1 MDKKLFDPLSE
12 PVCQTKSWLLAMI
25 GSRSSGDVAL
35 PKTDDARPQAQNAA
49 AMALQAKFNRGL
61 ALHQQG
67 KLAEAERIYSEVL
80 EQAPNHFDALHLLGV
95 IAVQTKQTERAVEL
109 ITKAI
114 GLNAKLAAA
123 HSNLGSALR
132 DLSRPEE
139 ALASYDK
146 AIGLKPDSAEAYSN
160 RGEALRDLK
169 RPEDALASC
178 DKAIALKPDYANAY
192 NNRGNALMDLRRPED
207 ALASY
212 DKAIALKPDY
222 AEAYSNRGEALRD
235 LKRPEDALA
244 SCDKAI
250 ALKPDYAD
258 AYNNRGNAL
267 MDLRRPEDALA
278 SYDKAIALKPDGA
291 EAYNNR
297 GNALIDLKRPE
308 DALASYDKAI
318 ALKSNYEFLF
328 GTILHTKMKI
338 CDWETFDQD
347 FDRLRAKLTRYEN
360 ASSPFPVLSVT
371 GSPELQKIASQIWVR
386 NRHSVRTVLP
396 AVTMRAGHKKIKLG
410 YFSAD
415 YHNHPVMSLIAGML
429 EAHDKSKFETIA
441 LSYGPN
447 INDEMRQRVMRSFD
461 RFYDVRNSSDKDVAL
476 LCRSLEVSI
485 AVDLSGFTK
494 NNRTDI
500 FAFKAAPIHV
510 NYLGYPGTMGAKYID
525 YIIADAILIPEY
537 SRQHYSEKIVYLPN
551 SYQVND
557 AKRAI
562 SDKVLTRAE
571 LGLPPTVFV
580 FCCFNNSFKITPHV
594 FDGWMRI
601 LKKVEGG
608 VLWLLED
615 NAKAAS
621 NLKKEAGARGVDAE
635 RLIFAKRLP
644 LAEHMARHQL
654 ADLFLDTLPYNAHTT
669 ASDALWAGL
678 PVLTCIGESF
688 AGRVAAS
695 LLNAI
700 HLSELITN
708 TPEAYEAFA
717 VQLATHPNQ
726 LRKIKKKLINNRLTT
741 PLFDTKRFTKHIEA
755 AYTAMYERCL
765 AGLPPADIY
774 VPNS

>member
-1 MDKKLFDPLSE
+1 
-12 PVCQTKSWLLAMI
+12 
-25 GSRSSGDVAL
+25 
-35 PKTDDARPQAQNAA
+35 
-49 AMALQAKFNRGL
+49 
-61 ALHQQG
+61 
-67 KLAEAERIYSEVL
+67 
-80 EQAPNHFDALHLLGV
+80 
-95 IAVQTKQTERAVEL
+95 
-109 ITKAI
+109 
-114 GLNAKLAAA
+114 
-123 HSNLGSALR
+123 
-132 DLSRPEE
+132 
-139 ALASYDK
+139 
-146 AIGLKPDSAEAYSN
+146 
-160 RGEALRDLK
+160 
-169 RPEDALASC
+169 
-178 DKAIALKPDYANAY
+178 
-192 NNRGNALMDLRRPED
+192 MDLRRPED
-207 ALASY
+207 ELA
-212 DKAIALKPDY
+212 
-222 AEAYSNRGEALRD
+222 R
-235 LKRPEDALA
+235 
-244 SCDKAI
+244 
-250 ALKPDYAD
+250 
-258 AYNNRGNAL
+258 
-267 MDLRRPEDALA
+267 
-278 SYDKAIALKPDGA
+278 YDKAIALKPDGA

-415 YHNHPVMSLIAGML
+415 YQNHPVMSLIAGML
-429 EAHDKSKFETIA
+429 EAHDKSRFETIA

-447 INDEMRQRVMRSFD
+447 INDEMRKRAMRSFD
-461 RFYDVRNSSDKDVAL
+461 RFLDVRNSSDKDVAL
-476 LCRSLEVSI
+476 LCRTLEVDI
-485 AVDLSGFTK
+485 AVDLNGFTK
-494 NNRTDI
+494 DSHTDI
-500 FAFKAAPIHV
+500 FAFKAAPIQV
-510 NYLGYPGTMGAKYID
+510 NYLGYAGTMGAEYID
-525 YIIADAILIPEY
+525 YIIADAILIPEH

-557 AKRAI
+557 AKRTI
-562 SDKVLTRAE
+562 SDKVFTRAE
-571 LGLPPTVFV
+571 LGLPSAEFV
-580 FCCFNNSFKITPHV
+580 FCCFNNNYKITPHV

-601 LKKVEGG
+601 LKQVEGG

-621 NLKKEAGARGVDAE
+621 NLRKEAAARGVDAE

-644 LAEHMARHQL
+644 LAEHLARHRL
-654 ADLFLDTLPYNAHTT
+654 ADVFLDTLPFNAHTT

-695 LLNAI
+695 LLKAI
-700 HLSELITN
+700 HLPELITN
-708 TPEAYEAFA
+708 TPQAYEAFA
-717 VQLATHPNQ
+717 VQLATHPNK
-726 LRKIKKKLINNRLTT
+726 LFEIKKKLANNRLTT